1 MKIPRTTLEQWRILQ
16 AIVDKGGYAQ
26 AAEALHRS
34 QSSVSYA
41 MKQLQEQLGVQVLTI
56 EGRKA
61 RLTDCGATLLARAR
75 HLLNDALKL
84 EELAGSLKHGWEA
97 QVRLVV
103 DVAFPSHLLLQA
115 LRDFSLAHP
124 NTEIQLREVVLSGA
138 EEALMSDEAD
148 LVIGSK
154 VPQGS
159 LGDLLLEVT
168 FIAVAH
174 PEHPL
179 HQLQREVTKDDLA
192 REMQLVIRDS
202 GRKSPRNEGWL
213 GAAKRWTVTS
223 LETALA
229 TVSGGLGFAWLPEHL
244 IRQEIQAG
252 RVKPIALSAGQRR
265 RVPLY
270 LIFAQPELAGPATR
284 RLAEFIH
291 QGAVQSEP
299 PVCGAESPS
308 S

>member
-1 MKIPRTTLEQWRILQ
+1 MKIPRTSLEQWRILQ

-26 AAEALHRS
+26 AAEVLHRS

-41 MKQLQEQLGVQVLTI
+41 MKQLQEQLGVQLLSI

-75 HLLNDALKL
+75 HLLDDALKL

-103 DVAFPSHLLLQA
+103 DVAYPSHLLLQA
-115 LRDFSLAHP
+115 LRDFSQAHP

-138 EEALMSDEAD
+138 EEALLSDEAD
-148 LVIGSK
+148 LVIGTR

-168 FIAVAH
+168 FVAVAH
-174 PEHPL
+174 PDHPL
-179 HQLQREVTKDDLA
+179 HQLQREVTQDDLA

-202 GRKSPRNEGWL
+202 GRQSPRNEGWL

-229 TVSGGLGFAWLPEHL
+229 TVSSGLGFAWLPEHM
-244 IRQEIQAG
+244 IRQQIQAG
-252 RVKPIALSAGQRR
+252 RVKPLAMSAGQRR
-265 RVPLY
+265 QVPLY

-284 RLAEFIH
+284 RLADIIRDTAVGLESTLE
-291 QGAVQSEP
+291 QGS
-299 PVCGAESPS
+299 
-308 S
+308 